1 MKRLDPRGPLV
12 FDTRTLGPG
21 LARVEDRTVP
31 APPGLG
37 VELVSIPAGAGLLL
51 HVQLE
56 GVVEGTLVT
65 ATARA
70 PLAAECAR
78 CLDPFTS
85 ATEVRLQELFAYEA
99 GSADADS
106 YLQDGDLLDLEP
118 ALRDALVL
126 ALPLAPLCSGDCPGL
141 CVECGIRLADA
152 GPGHGH
158 AAEGAQQRGGPMPDG
173 IPVPEL
179 RNVPE
184 LGKER

>member
-1 MKRLDPRGPLV
+1 MPYISRKHVKRLDPRGPLV

-37 VELVSIPAGAGLLL
+37 VELVSIPAGADLQLS
-51 HVQLE
+51 VQLE

-70 PLAAECAR
+70 PLAGECAR

-106 YLQDGDLLDLEP
+106 YLQAGDLLDLEP
-118 ALRDALVL
+118 ALR
-126 ALPLAPLCSGDCPGL
+126 
-141 CVECGIRLADA
+141 DA

-158 AAEGAQQRGGPMPDG
+158 AAEGAQQQDQPMPDG

-179 RNVPE
+179 RPDGIPVPE
-184 LGKER
+184 LRKER